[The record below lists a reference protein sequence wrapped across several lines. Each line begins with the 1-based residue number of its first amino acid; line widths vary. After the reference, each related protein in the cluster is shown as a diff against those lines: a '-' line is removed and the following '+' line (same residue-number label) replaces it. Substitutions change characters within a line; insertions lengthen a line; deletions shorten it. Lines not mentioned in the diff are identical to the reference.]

1 MNELFKVI
9 IFYEIDNSYVL
20 NKCLIPMNKYS
31 IKNRV
36 LCIFVLVRVN
46 ISHHKNVQN
55 RAEVITRMFLKGSYF
70 TEVNTTSRN
79 IKTHSLET
87 TEVGASGLIMM
98 RP

>member
-1 MNELFKVI
+1 
-9 IFYEIDNSYVL
+9 
-20 NKCLIPMNKYS
+20 MNKYS

-55 RAEVITRMFLKGSYF
+55 RVEVITRMFLTGKSILNYL

-79 IKTHSLET
+79 MKTHSLET
-87 TEVGASGLIMM
+87 TEIGASGLIMM